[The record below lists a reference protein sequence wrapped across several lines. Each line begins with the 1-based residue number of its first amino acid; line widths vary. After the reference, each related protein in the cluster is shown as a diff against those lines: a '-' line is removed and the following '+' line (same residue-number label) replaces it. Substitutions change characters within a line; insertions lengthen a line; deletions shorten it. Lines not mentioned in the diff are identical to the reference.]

1 MKLFWNLF
9 FLTSL
14 LIFIS
19 SCGTVKKA
27 FTNQKKNSSDEFL
40 VEKKSPLV
48 MPPNYDDLP
57 VPQTSNN
64 DSQKI
69 NKTNKIQ
76 DLITNNENKN
86 TDNTQGKT
94 FEKSLLEKIKQN

>member
-40 VEKKSPLV
+40 IEKKSPLT
-48 MPPNYDDLP
+48 MPPSYGELP
-57 VPQTSNN
+57 LPEDENQKNTKKNEKIKNLIGEGSGTEIEDNKAGQN
-64 DSQKI
+64 LEEKLLKKI
-69 NKTNKIQ
+69 NK
-76 DLITNNENKN
+76 D
-86 TDNTQGKT
+86 
-94 FEKSLLEKIKQN
+94 